1 MIQATQSTRN
11 RRSFRGRKFTLA
23 ERASEVLHYIWSPI
37 NVVAYPQCR
46 DEYDRYLPAVMAL
59 LESGSSIQ
67 KIANHLDKVARTRI
81 HTFHMPSAMN
91 AAIALVAWREEL
103 DAPRKI

>member
-1 MIQATQSTRN
+1 MIFATPSTRR
-11 RRSFRGRKFTLA
+11 RRSLRSRTFTLA
-23 ERASEVLHYIWSPI
+23 DRASEVLHYIWSPI

-59 LESGSSIQ
+59 LQSGASVQ

-81 HTFHMPSAMN
+81 HTFHIPSAMN
-91 AAIALVAWREEL
+91 AAIALVAWREAFAL
-103 DAPRKI
+103 